1 MHVLEDLLRGWIRHV
16 QHFMAREDTGK
27 DLALPLVCDGVLHL
41 DLQDHVLDFLGGSG
55 ILEGLVEALSPVPIV
70 ALGHLYDDAVLVAA
84 RLCGGHALDGLVDV
98 LVQWIS
104 AVGGDHDVRV
114 HTVHRGEILHELAA
128 GLVSLGRISRKGG
141 DHLLVRVNRDVQYE
155 GKLCLLGS
163 KQHVLVDQI
172 AIQDAGPRLVGRNE
186 GRAMVRKDRLLG
198 CDARKDGL
206 PAAGKARKEMGL
218 DEALGNQ
225 KVSLYGKLVDQEAS
239 ARGKGA
245 EVNHVLVLLGLV
257 NHELLVLDQVLA
269 ELVDHLFL
277 GRGPVEPGGNQD
289 RNVTVGIIFPNFLQI
304 KGKGDLAGDGP
315 RVI

>member
-1 MHVLEDLLRGWIRHV
+1 M
-16 QHFMAREDTGK
+16 
-27 DLALPLVCDGVLHL
+27 
-41 DLQDHVLDFLGGSG
+41 
-55 ILEGLVEALSPVPIV
+55 
-70 ALGHLYDDAVLVAA
+70 
-84 RLCGGHALDGLVDV
+84 
-98 LVQWIS
+98 
-104 AVGGDHDVRV
+104 
-114 HTVHRGEILHELAA
+114 
-128 GLVSLGRISRKGG
+128 SLGRISRKGG

-225 KVSLYGKLVDQEAS
+225 KVSLYGELVDQETS

-304 KGKGDLAGDGP
+304 KGEGDLAGDGP
-315 RVI
+315 RVIRRDDHNVLLALCELADARTPDGMLQGLLHQLLLGTLGDVLHRLRLQDRRGVRKRKLDLLSSKWELD